1 MHPEC
6 KFYRS
11 MPELNL
17 HLEAFPSLRF
27 VLTTLQRVNLKGGEI
42 EVAIRS
48 MHNGGEK
55 MSLIK
60 ARQA

>member
-1 MHPEC
+1 
-6 KFYRS
+6 